1 MRYSNT
7 VVVIIFFAV
16 LEGIVR
22 LIFSTTV
29 ENTAIYVFRL
39 LAHRLDYRPSL
50 SVSLSLSLSLSS
62 PDYVL
67 QQLVIETNRL
77 LKISDIVS
85 YSTPCENKNGS
96 P

>member
-7 VVVIIFFAV
+7 VVLIIFFV
-16 LEGIVR
+16 DLVR
-22 LIFSTTV
+22 ILCVILSSTV

-50 SVSLSLSLSLSS
+50 SLSS

-67 QQLVIETNRL
+67 QRLVIETNRL
-77 LKISDIVS
+77 LKIPDIVS
-85 YSTPCENKNGS
+85 YSTPCENKNDLA
-96 P
+96 